1 MSLRK
6 IGLAFVFSATLA
18 GGLLVS
24 SPAQAFTLNATQCSN
39 LQAAVAK
46 LQAFAAQYPNSRLI
60 AYLLQEAT
68 AAYDRYC
75 S

>member
-18 GGLLVS
+18 GGLLVPA
-24 SPAQAFTLNATQCSN
+24 PAQAYTLNATQCSN
-39 LQAAVAK
+39 LNAVVAR
-46 LQAFAAQYPNSRLI
+46 LQALATQYPNSRLI
-60 AYLLQEAT
+60 TYLLHELTEA
-68 AAYDRYC
+68 YNNYC

>member
-6 IGLAFVFSATLA
+6 IGLVFVFSATLA
-18 GGLLVS
+18 GGLLVP

-39 LQAAVAK
+39 LNGVIAR
-46 LQAFAAQYPNSRLI
+46 LQAFATQYPNNRLI
-60 AYLLQEAT
+60 AYLLHEAT
-68 AAYDRYC
+68 EAYDRYC